1 MILYHGSG
9 PILVPSKNFY
19 SFRDHFVELNSGC
32 VWAWPLELEVLL
44 QWPFWRRWLLR
55 NIVAPS
61 PIQRTLPLCFLAA
74 SFERFVKYPDIVG
87 ETCERL
93 FVLILVLTKSGSMY
107 WFSELAS
114 TPKPLKSCRL
124 WKISPSSRLGE
135 VWTAIGL
142 LLLMPDMKVW
152 ILTGHRFFA

>member
-1 MILYHGSG
+1 MGQVQFWSLPRISTPSGTTSLSWTQDVFGRGHWNWRSCFSDPSDGGDSYETSWRNHQYSELCLYAFWPQALRDSSST
-9 PILVPSKNFY
+9 PIL
-19 SFRDHFVELNSGC
+19 L
-32 VWAWPLELEVLL
+32 
-44 QWPFWRRWLLR
+44 
-55 NIVAPS
+55 
-61 PIQRTLPLCFLAA
+61 
-74 SFERFVKYPDIVG
+74 VKHV
-87 ETCERL
+87 RL

-107 WFSELAS
+107 WFSDLAS